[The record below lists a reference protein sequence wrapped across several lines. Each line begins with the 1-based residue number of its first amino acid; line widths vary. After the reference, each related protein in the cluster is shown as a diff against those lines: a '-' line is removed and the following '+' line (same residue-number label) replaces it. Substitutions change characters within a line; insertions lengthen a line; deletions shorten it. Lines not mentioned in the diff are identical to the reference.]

1 MTNIEYVELG
11 EVCEV
16 VRGGSPRPIIDYIT
30 EDEDG
35 VNWLKI
41 GDVSETDKYFS
52 HANEKIKP
60 SGISKSRPVVAGD
73 LILSNSM
80 SFGRAFITLIDGYI
94 HDGWLRLRCDE
105 SRIDKEYL
113 YYFLTSD
120 IAQNQF
126 KAVAT
131 GSVVNNLK
139 ADTVKA
145 AKIALPSLRTQ
156 KRIANVLSM
165 LDKKIE
171 NNRAI
176 NRNLEEQAR
185 AVFTSWFVR
194 FECFDEPMKESPI
207 GFEIPESL
215 DLVQIGDLNPVLET
229 GRRPKGGA
237 VSEGIPS
244 IGAESVKG
252 LGNVNLSSNKY
263 IPIEFAAKQKTG
275 KVNGYEL
282 MIYKDGGKPGEF
294 HPHFSMFGEGYPF
307 ADFYINEHVFKLDF
321 GNRGFNELAYFY
333 FQTDYVMNWLESNGG
348 KAAIP
353 GINQNVVNSI
363 WIVKP
368 GHPKVK
374 EYCEWVQPLF
384 TQILKNCYSNMK
396 LAELRDTLL
405 PKLMSGELDVSDLDI

>member
-1 MTNIEYVELG
+1 
-11 EVCEV
+11 
-16 VRGGSPRPIIDYIT
+16 
-30 EDEDG
+30 
-35 VNWLKI
+35 
-41 GDVSETDKYFS
+41 
-52 HANEKIKP
+52 
-60 SGISKSRPVVAGD
+60 
-73 LILSNSM
+73 
-80 SFGRAFITLIDGYI
+80 
-94 HDGWLRLRCDE
+94 
-105 SRIDKEYL
+105 
-113 YYFLTSD
+113 
-120 IAQNQF
+120 
-126 KAVAT
+126 
-131 GSVVNNLK
+131 
-139 ADTVKA
+139 
-145 AKIALPSLRTQ
+145 
-156 KRIANVLSM
+156 
-165 LDKKIE
+165 
-171 NNRAI
+171 
-176 NRNLEEQAR
+176 
-185 AVFTSWFVR
+185 
-194 FECFDEPMKESPI
+194 MKESPI

-405 PKLMSGELDVSDLDI
+405 PKLMSGELDVSELDI

>member
-1 MTNIEYVELG
+1 MAKWNEYRLG
-11 EVCEV
+11 DLC
-16 VRGGSPRPIIDYIT
+16 ST
-30 EDEDG
+30 
-35 VNWLKI
+35 
-41 GDVSETDKYFS
+41 VSETYKGNDDEVILINTSDVLEGKILNNEMVPNKELKGQFKKTFKTDDILYS
-52 HANEKIKP
+52 EIRPANKRFAYVDIEDTSLYIASTKLMVL
-60 SGISKSRPVVAGD
+60 RPNIFIVEPRFLFA
-73 LILSNSM
+73 ILSSQ
-80 SFGRAFITLIDGYI
+80 SIIDELQVRA
-94 HDGWLRLRCDE
+94 E
-105 SRIDKEYL
+105 SRSGTFPQITYGAELAPIKVMIPDK
-113 YYFLTSD
+113 
-120 IAQNQF
+120 
-126 KAVAT
+126 
-131 GSVVNNLK
+131 G
-139 ADTVKA
+139 
-145 AKIALPSLRTQ
+145 TQ
-156 KRIANVLSM
+156 KKIVSF
-165 LDKKIE
+165 LDCIQGKMDINE
-171 NNRAI
+171 AI

>member
-1 MTNIEYVELG
+1 MNTWKKVKIQDVTTVLG
-11 EVCEV
+11 D
-16 VRGGSPRPIIDYIT
+16 GLHGTPKYT
-30 EDEDG
+30 EDGEYAFVKGNNLVNGKLLIKKDTKRVDKTQYEKYKKPLDDRTIMVSINGTLGNVG
-35 VNWLKI
+35 VYNGEKVILGKSACYFNVKEEYDKDFIKYVVSSPVFKNYLENNATGTTIKNISLKQMREYEF
-41 GDVSETDKYFS
+41 DVPSYELQR
-52 HANEKIKP
+52 KI
-60 SGISKSRPVVAGD
+60 SGILK
-73 LILSNSM
+73 N
-80 SFGRAFITLIDGYI
+80 ID
-94 HDGWLRLRCDE
+94 D
-105 SRIDKEYL
+105 
-113 YYFLTSD
+113 
-120 IAQNQF
+120 
-126 KAVAT
+126 
-131 GSVVNNLK
+131 
-139 ADTVKA
+139 
-145 AKIALPSLRTQ
+145 
-156 KRIANVLSM
+156 
-165 LDKKIE
+165 KIE
-171 NNRAI
+171 TNEAI
-176 NRNLEEQAR
+176 NRNLEEQAK

-194 FECFDEPMKESPI
+194 FECFDEPMKKSPI
-207 GFEIPESL
+207 GYEIPESL
-215 DLVQIGDLNPVLET
+215 DLVQIGDLNPILET

-263 IPIEFAAKQKTG
+263 IPIDFAAKQKTG

-307 ADFYINEHVFKLDF
+307 DDFYINEHVFKLDF

-333 FQTDYVMNWLESNGG
+333 FQTDNVMNWLESNGG

-353 GINQNVVNSI
+353 GINQNVVKSI

-368 GHPKVK
+368 EHPKVK